1 MPEQWI
7 EEPSRRIPVVR
18 TADVLV
24 AGGGPAGIGAALGAA
39 RAGAKTLL
47 VERNGFL
54 GGVATAVMMTT
65 WNVPS
70 RCLSGTPREIVR
82 RLLERD
88 GAIDGGP
95 TIPFDPETFKEV
107 AETACLE
114 AGVEL
119 LYYTILSV
127 PVVDAG
133 QVSGVIVENKS
144 GRQALTARVLVD
156 CSGDADLAARAGVPC
171 VKGRE
176 TDGKMRPFTILFRL
190 GNVDIRR
197 VVEYARQHPDQ
208 FTADPNFQ
216 LLDLEGGVVRIS
228 GFFDLVAQARERGEL
243 DKDCHYLRF
252 EGVFPDRGTLFVNST
267 RVYGRDGT
275 DSWDVTQGSIEARRQ
290 MDQLLRFIRKAV
302 PGCERAFRIDA
313 STSLGVRETRRIRG
327 AHLLMEED
335 ILAGKTYPDT
345 ILKVW
350 RHHGPGRNW
359 HSPDGGEGAPSDPTY
374 RTLRTDLQSFE
385 VPYGC
390 LVPLHVEDLLVA
402 GRTISQTHEADM
414 WTRGMY
420 CCMLTG
426 QCAGVAAALAAKSCT
441 SPRHL
446 EVNLLRRELER
457 QEVDLGSAAQRV
469 EVGRG

>member
-1 MPEQWI
+1 
-7 EEPSRRIPVVR
+7 
-18 TADVLV
+18 
-24 AGGGPAGIGAALGAA
+24 
-39 RAGAKTLL
+39 
-47 VERNGFL
+47 
-54 GGVATAVMMTT
+54 
-65 WNVPS
+65 VPS

-82 RLLERD
+82 RLVERD

-107 AETACLE
+107 AENACLE

-119 LYYTILSV
+119 LYYTTLSA

-133 QVSGVIVENKS
+133 RLSGVIVENKS
-144 GRQALTARVLVD
+144 GRQALTARVVVD

-176 TDGKMRPFTILFRL
+176 TDGKMRPFTLLFRL

-197 VVEYARQHPDQ
+197 VVEFARQHPDQ

-275 DSWDVTQGSIEARRQ
+275 DVWDVTRGSIEARRQ
-290 MDQLLRFIRKAV
+290 MDQLLRFIRQSV

-313 STSLGVRETRRIRG
+313 STTLGVRETRRIRG
-327 AHLLMEED
+327 AHLLTEED

-345 ILKVW
+345 VLKTW
-350 RHHGPGRNW
+350 RHHGAGRNW

-374 RTLRTDLQSFE
+374 RTLTTDLQSFE

-390 LVPLHVEDLLVA
+390 LVPLQVENLLVA
-402 GRTISQTHEADM
+402 GRIISQTHEADM

-426 QCAGVAAALAAKSCT
+426 QCAGVAAAVAAQSGT
-441 SPRHL
+441 APRAL
-446 EVNLLRRELER
+446 EVPVLQRELAG
-457 QEVDLGSAAQRV
+457 QEVDLGSAASRLQGQKGSHARMGGRV
-469 EVGRG
+469 G